1 MREGGWR
8 ECSGV
13 PWSWSENIEAMKMRA
28 ILNTLL
34 WMFVLA
40 MRGEGVEVPEKIRA
54 EMSVVEG
61 LMEKAFVYN
70 QKAEV
75 GEQYWQAM
83 KNLGAFVKEDGRQ
96 DWLASLTP
104 LERRI
109 IDLALHHAQSPEM
122 ARTLAGWYGGYQ
134 GEVPRELR
142 GVMTDEQWNSI
153 KGSTFGSRIP
163 LIERLHPEH
172 AAQAYRQAW
181 EGWILAPRTYRKG
194 MLMRTAFRA
203 LSGKLIDDDTIPLVL
218 FMAEQGI
225 KNKNDQKTNQEMDCA
240 LETLLKI
247 KSEASIL
254 AMLKV
259 FDMAKLNAIAPSS
272 SMSVEEFQFVADKDA
287 FLDDLF
293 VFIVSGYTLPIHP
306 GESPFQHR
314 EGKLFMPAIESALKR
329 KDLSA
334 QHSALL
340 KRTAETIRKHCR
352 D

>member
-1 MREGGWR
+1 
-8 ECSGV
+8 
-13 PWSWSENIEAMKMRA
+13 MKMRA

-40 MRGEGVEVPEKIRA
+40 MRGEGAEVPEKIRA
-54 EMSVVEG
+54 EMNVVEG
-61 LMEKAFVYN
+61 LMENAFVYY
-70 QKAEV
+70 QKDEV

-83 KNLGAFVKEDGRQ
+83 KNLGTYVKEDGGQ
-96 DWLASLTP
+96 DWLLSLTP
-104 LERRI
+104 LEHRI

-122 ARTLAGWYGGYQ
+122 ARTLADWYGCYEG
-134 GEVPRELR
+134 GVKRELR
-142 GVMTDEQWNSI
+142 GVMTDEQWKAI
-153 KGSTFGSRIP
+153 QGQFRLTRIA
-163 LIERLHPEH
+163 LIEKLHPEH

-181 EGWILAPRTYRKG
+181 EGWILAPGIRKKE
-194 MLMRTAFRA
+194 MLMRTAFNA
-203 LSGKLIDDDTIPLVL
+203 LSDKLIDDDIIPLFL

-225 KNKNDQKTNQEMDCA
+225 KNKNDQKMNEEMNYA
-240 LETLLKI
+240 LESLFKI

-254 AMLKV
+254 AMLKI
-259 FDMAKLNAIAPSS
+259 FDMAKLNKMAPSN
-272 SMSVEEFQFVADKDA
+272 SMSVEKFQATADKDA

-293 VFIVSGYTLPIHP
+293 VYVVSGYQPIVRL

-314 EGKLFMPAIESALKR
+314 EGKLFLPAIESALKR